1 MNLSEST
8 QANYLKSRFWLC
20 NIKIN
25 DCERIL
31 KTLGEYLLKYN
42 LIMSKRK
49 IRIKSAR
56 EKNLFKISWRCQKG
70 SSQPFMWMKPAFG
83 WVGWGEAVGIGKLLK
98 VLDGITDMKNAYI
111 IWVCN
116 KVTKSYYVNSIYID
130 SIVPA
135 KWWFRWEGLNN
146 VTDYMYKTKEHQ
158 RLAVVIGS
166 FARASFSHSSN
177 FLSLRFVQLFE
188 WFCLLL

>member
-1 MNLSEST
+1 MWTNPKNSG
-8 QANYLKSRFWLC
+8 
-20 NIKIN
+20 
-25 DCERIL
+25 RIPV
-31 KTLGEYLLKYN
+31 KYN

-83 WVGWGEAVGIGKLLK
+83 WVVWGGWDLK
-98 VLDGITDMKNAYI
+98 TFKSLDAITDAKNAYI

-177 FLSLRFVQLFE
+177 FLSWRFVQLLE